1 MASWSEPGR
10 RTYRPLRRLLATFRQ
25 PVRLDDLDRQQTRR
39 AWEDWAEV
47 RSAEPDRADLIAVG
61 AHDRERETRLEQ

>member
-47 RSAEPDRADLIAVG
+47 RASEPNRADLVG
-61 AHDRERETRLEQ
+61 VSAHDRESDIRPEQ